1 MVYGIGYCSEK
12 INRYSNTDDKSF
24 LTWRNMLKRCYSS
37 EKKYENY
44 REQGIVVCE
53 EWLDFSVFRKW
64 YDRNYYEIPAEDMSL
79 DKDIIHHGNRVYCPE
94 NCIFVPKLINQLFVS
109 NKLKR
114 GNLPIGVYY
123 NKKKKCFIS
132 CCSIN
137 GKNHQKEH
145 RDVLAAFE
153 CYKKEKENHIKDIA
167 EAYKDKIPDRLFNAM
182 MMYEVKITD

>member
-145 RDVLAAFE
+145 RKAV
-153 CYKKEKENHIKDIA
+153 IKAGIA
-167 EAYKDKIPDRLFNAM
+167 YRCSPVD
-182 MMYEVKITD
+182 